1 MMKRFNMQHTPPDEV
16 LSAGHEVVHDGGG
29 HESVG
34 VDGDVSAPPLPLLLP
49 RLLQPVVIVEGA
61 LPQLCLAQAHVPE
74 GRVNLATSPANT
86 NHQTINWQMLGLA
99 HFVLGNFPIL
109 HILQFAIL
117 SADNLQPWISFP
129 VYHS

>member
-29 HESVG
+29 HEGVG
-34 VDGDVSAPPLPLLLP
+34 VDGDVSAPPLPLLLFP
-49 RLLQPVVIVEGA
+49 RLLQPEVIVEGA

-99 HFVLGNFPIL
+99 HFVSRKFSHFTYLTVCI
-109 HILQFAIL
+109 IIC
-117 SADNLQPWISFP
+117 
-129 VYHS
+129 